1 LDAYADGMAGSVTV
15 TAHTSEGAAG
25 TDILSHSGIGTFARK
40 QKSFTVNAVVGV
52 EEGGAPAWGVYPNP
66 ASGTAVAVLPA
77 GWEGAEVAVLDASG
91 RTVAAPR
98 TVAGRVELD
107 AAGLVP
113 GIYFVRA
120 AQQGEV
126 SVVRWS
132 VQ

>member
-1 LDAYADGMAGSVTV
+1 
-15 TAHTSEGAAG
+15 
-25 TDILSHSGIGTFARK
+25 
-40 QKSFTVNAVVGV
+40 
-52 EEGGAPAWGVYPNP
+52 
-66 ASGTAVAVLPA
+66 
-77 GWEGAEVAVLDASG
+77 
-91 RTVAAPR
+91 
-98 TVAGRVELD
+98 VELD